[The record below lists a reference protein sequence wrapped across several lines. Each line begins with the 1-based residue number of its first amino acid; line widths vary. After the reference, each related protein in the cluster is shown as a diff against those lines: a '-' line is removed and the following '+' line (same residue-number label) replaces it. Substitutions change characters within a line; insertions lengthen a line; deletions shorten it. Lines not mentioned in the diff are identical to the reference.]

1 MTKKEWQQYS
11 FLPPVHE
18 DIGITRPP
26 TKRRRKRT
34 VNADQVAVNF
44 FLGRQRRA
52 LYDETGQTSMP
63 SLLSLTSHQLRIYYG
78 RQADAA
84 GKAKAYLEQEQAE
97 RQGLTSQT
105 FFLDCEVELEKP
117 HGCGRNFV
125 RYTVSQ
131 KFGRTRHRGQTRLL
145 VNEYCPS
152 CGFTETGR
160 EYHFWVPN
168 SQVIRASS

>member
-34 VNADQVAVNF
+34 VNTDQVAVNF

-105 FFLDCEVELEKP
+105 FFLDCEVELEKSC
-117 HGCGRNFV
+117 GCGRNFV
-125 RYTVSQ
+125 RQTVTMRS
-131 KFGRTRHRGQTRLL
+131 GRKQHRGLTRLL
-145 VNEYCPS
+145 VNEYCSS
-152 CGFTETGR
+152 CGFESSGR
-160 EYHFWVPN
+160 EYQFWVQN
-168 SQVIRASS
+168 SQVIKRG